1 MNILH
6 LTCSPRGD
14 ASESNKLSR
23 KIVDSLLQQYPR
35 AALRTRVLAD
45 GPLPHIDAHYASL
58 QHSRD
63 AAVSVCGS
71 VSLSD
76 QLITE
81 LEDANVIVIG
91 TPMHNLSVP
100 SSLKAWI
107 DHVVRARRT
116 FTITA
121 AGKKGM
127 LRDRPVF
134 IAVASGGRFSG
145 EHSNQPDF
153 LTPYL
158 RTILGSI
165 GLHNLSFF
173 SVEGTGAGPDAVA
186 CAHAA
191 ADHALETH
199 FRSLH
204 ISDASPEIH

>member
-14 ASESNKLSR
+14 ASESHKLSQ
-23 KIVDSLLQQYPR
+23 KIVDLLLQRYGA
-35 AALRTRVLAD
+35 AALVRRVLSDGALSHVDAD
-45 GPLPHIDAHYASL
+45 YASL
-58 QHSRD
+58 QHAGD
-63 AAVSVCGS
+63 ATVSARGS
-71 VSLSD
+71 IAMSD
-76 QLITE
+76 RLIAE
-81 LEDANVIVIG
+81 LEHADIVVIG

-116 FTITA
+116 FAMTA
-121 AGKKGM
+121 SGKKGM

-145 EHSNQPDF
+145 ENARQPDF
-153 LTPYL
+153 LTPYV

-186 CAHAA
+186 SARAA
-191 ADHALETH
+191 ADHALEAH
-199 FRSLH
+199 FRSLDV
-204 ISDASPEIH
+204 SDACTEVR